1 MKTAG
6 TDNGLPVV
14 CSEVKLSNLEDV
26 EESPKIEWELMAPHV
41 NLKQAA
47 NLNLKFVK
55 THLKRQ

>member
-1 MKTAG
+1 MKPLVLTM
-6 TDNGLPVV
+6 DYQLSV
-14 CSEVKLSNLEDV
+14 VKLSSLEDA

>member
-1 MKTAG
+1 M
-6 TDNGLPVV
+6 DYQLSV
-14 CSEVKLSNLEDV
+14 VKLSNLEDV

>member
-1 MKTAG
+1 VKLLVLTM
-6 TDNGLPVV
+6 DYQLSV
-14 CSEVKLSNLEDV
+14 VKLSNLEDV